1 MLPRGINKTHTRAQK
16 YIINTHNTRNGNI
29 EMLHHRAFF
38 CRGREEG
45 MGNVVEYIKCVNDV
59 EFFSCRHGVV
69 MGRLLG
75 NQININ

>member
-1 MLPRGINKTHTRAQK
+1 
-16 YIINTHNTRNGNI
+16 
-29 EMLHHRAFF
+29 
-38 CRGREEG
+38 

-59 EFFSCRHGVV
+59 EFFLCRHGVV